1 MEKTTNKSKKMSS
14 KPWIKLAS
22 KGGVFIAVFVAFFIG
37 YLLRPAPSMRTE
49 HDQAT
54 EQPAQKKQQ
63 LWTCSMHPQ
72 IKLPKKGLCPICNM
86 DLIPL
91 EEDDSEMVSM
101 RQLTVSESAR
111 QLMDIETVPVERK
124 FVTATVR
131 MVGKIDYDETKLAS
145 ITAWVPG
152 RLDRLFVD
160 YTGVPVSKGDH
171 MVYLY
176 SPDLLSAQEELIQA
190 LKSVQGVQNSD
201 SALMR
206 DITQSTV
213 EASRDKLRLLGLTD
227 EQVETIEKTGK
238 AEDHVTIYSPT
249 GGIVIHKN
257 ALEGQYVKT
266 GTKIYTIADLSQVWV
281 YLDAY
286 ESDLEWLRYG
296 QQVEFTTVAY
306 PGEVFKG
313 TVAFIDPVLD
323 DKTRTIK
330 VRLNVPNPDGKLKPK
345 MFVKATVQSQVAGSG
360 RVMDAN
366 LAGKWICPM
375 HPDVIKDQSGK
386 CDICEM
392 PLVQTES
399 LGYVSDDPSQAEKPL
414 VIPVSAALVTGTRAI
429 VYIEVPDSEKPTFEG
444 REVVLGPR
452 AGDYYLVRSGLNEG
466 DQVVVK
472 GSFKI
477 DSSLQIMAKPSMM
490 TPEGAGGGGGHDHG
504 GSQMKKDSAQ
514 QSGVELPKL
523 FKTQL
528 HMVLS
533 AVDAVGSAMETED
546 VAKIK
551 QTFLQLGH
559 TLKDVDMSLVTGHT
573 HMLWMEYEMRL
584 SNDASEG
591 MLTNNLKDAK
601 KVYDSLVQNSNALR
615 NKFGLMHMGHAT
627 KEMKQIS
634 PEFRNQLGNVLKSY
648 YEVQRSLAGDD
659 VQGTAKAFKAT
670 LESLKTVDMKLLS
683 GQDHDAWMKTA
694 SQLNKILT
702 DAVSKDEIQ
711 ALREDFHLLSQNL
724 TQAIKKFGVS
734 GTNTVYILKCPMAFE
749 NAGAN
754 WLQDNKDV
762 SNPYFG
768 EMMLRCGSVEDM
780 IPVTTS
786 SDSEEQ

>member
-1 MEKTTNKSKKMSS
+1 MKETNDKTPDTGKKPIM
-14 KPWIKLAS
+14 KHAS
-22 KGGVFIAVFVAFFIG
+22 KGGIVLAIGVAFLIG
-37 YLLRPAPSMRTE
+37 YLLRPAPSVE
-49 HDQAT
+49 SQHDRNAEQAV
-54 EQPAQKKQQ
+54 QKKPQQ
-63 LWTCSMHPQ
+63 WTCSMHPQ
-72 IKLPKKGLCPICNM
+72 FKLPKKGLCPICNM

-91 EEDDSEMVSM
+91 EEDDTDTASSV
-101 RQLTVSESAR
+101 RQLTVSENAR
-111 QLMDIETVPVERK
+111 KLMDIETAPVERK

-160 YTGVPVSKGDH
+160 YTGVPVRKGDH

-190 LKSVQGVQNSD
+190 LIGVNDIQNSD

-213 EASRDKLRLLGLTD
+213 EAARDKLRLLGLTD
-227 EQVETIEKTGK
+227 AQVATIEKTGK
-238 AEDHVTIYSPT
+238 AEDHVTIYAPT
-249 GGIVIHKN
+249 GGIVVHKN

-286 ESDLEWLRYG
+286 ESDLQWIRYG

-313 TVAFIDPVLD
+313 TIAFIDPVLD

-330 VRLNVPNPDGKLKPK
+330 VRVNVANPDGKLKPK

-360 RVMDAN
+360 RVMNAN

-375 HPDVIKDQSGK
+375 HPDIIKEEADK

-392 PLVQTES
+392 PLVRTES
-399 LGYVSDDPSQAEKPL
+399 IGYVSDDPERSEKPL
-414 VIPVSAALVTGTRAI
+414 VIPVSAALITGTRAI
-429 VYIEVPDSEKPTFEG
+429 VYVEVPGSEKPTFEG
-444 REVVLGPR
+444 RQVVLGPR
-452 AGDYYLVRSGLNEG
+452 AGDYYLVRSGLTEG
-466 DQVVVK
+466 EQVVVK

-490 TPEGAGGGGGHDHG
+490 SPDDAGGEQEQDH
-504 GSQMKKDSAQ
+504 
-514 QSGVELPKL
+514 
-523 FKTQL
+523 
-528 HMVLS
+528 
-533 AVDAVGSAMETED
+533 
-546 VAKIK
+546 
-551 QTFLQLGH
+551 
-559 TLKDVDMSLVTGHT
+559 
-573 HMLWMEYEMRL
+573 R
-584 SNDASEG
+584 NDAIDHTKTVS
-591 MLTNNLKDAK
+591 
-601 KVYDSLVQNSNALR
+601 R
-615 NKFGLMHMGHAT
+615 NVN
-627 KEMKQIS
+627 
-634 PEFRNQLGNVLKSY
+634 PEFRKQLADLLESY
-648 YEVQRSLAGDD
+648 YAIQQSLAGDNA
-659 VQGTAKAFKAT
+659 QASIKAFKAA
-670 LESLKTVDMKLLS
+670 LESLKTVDMTLLS

-702 DAVSKDEIQ
+702 DAASKDDIQ
-711 ALREDFHLLSQNL
+711 KLREEFHLLSQNL
-724 TQAIKKFGVS
+724 IQTIKTFGVS
-734 GTNTVYILKCPMAFE
+734 GTKPVYILNCPMAFD

-754 WLQDNKDV
+754 WLQDNKEV

-768 EMMLRCGSVEDM
+768 DMMLRCGSVEDM
-780 IPVTTS
+780 IPPITS
-786 SDSEEQ
+786 SDSEDQ